1 MAEATL
7 TQPEIVTERLRL
19 RRLRPR
25 DAALIGL
32 YASDKRVAWSTAT
45 IPHPY
50 PSGAAEAFIARALA
64 PGATELSWAID
75 TGADDENGLI
85 GMIGLKPRGAGV
97 VEIGDWVAPAFW
109 NTGYA
114 SEAVEGVLGHAATAG
129 WREMV
134 AEVFQDNPASA
145 RVLTHAGFG
154 YEGEGE
160 VYALAR
166 GAMVPTFRYRR
177 DIALAP
183 AS

>member
-1 MAEATL
+1 M
-7 TQPEIVTERLRL
+7 
-19 RRLRPR
+19 
-25 DAALIGL
+25 
-32 YASDKRVAWSTAT
+32 
-45 IPHPY
+45 
-50 PSGAAEAFIARALA
+50 
-64 PGATELSWAID
+64 
-75 TGADDENGLI
+75 
-85 GMIGLKPRGAGV
+85 
-97 VEIGDWVAPAFW
+97 APAFW
-109 NTGYA
+109 NAGFA
-114 SEAVEGVLGHAATAG
+114 SEAVQALLAANPHASRTIF
-129 WREMV
+129 